1 VSRALVGVE
10 EMSDA
15 KIKNPQIAEEAA
27 DWAVT
32 LDAGDLSS
40 DQQLKLADWLLESP
54 RHVEELLIAATLLD
68 ALDGVDADKSRSVNA
83 LISSLPSE
91 VVSIVRDGQQADR
104 ENAEALNGIQ
114 APRLPWLQWV
124 GVGAAASM
132 ALAIIGFAVAPQ
144 FAAHSI
150 DDVQIADA
158 SNDGSSGFTTKLG
171 EQRKMTLEDGSIIH
185 VNTQSEVVIRYEDHQ
200 RVVELLRGEALF
212 EVAHNPD
219 RPFRV
224 IAGDTI
230 AEAIGTTF
238 NVYRTSDQT
247 TVAVID
253 GKVAVMTEE
262 DFVNTAVEDEVALD
276 DIGQTDDGRLLL
288 AAGQKADI
296 TPQEKT
302 VRVAAANVKA
312 VASWRV
318 GQLIFEGD
326 SLAEIAKQFNRYNR
340 TRIVIADDRLASTEF
355 SGVFDAD
362 DPESL
367 IEFLELADSIRVD
380 RHGSGVIKLSP
391 R

>member
-1 VSRALVGVE
+1 
-10 EMSDA
+10 MPDA

-27 DWAVT
+27 GWAVT
-32 LDAGDLSS
+32 LDAGEMSS
-40 DQQLKLADWLLESP
+40 DHKLKLADWLLESP

-68 ALDGVDADKSRSVNA
+68 AFDGVDADKSRSVDA
-83 LISSLPSE
+83 LISSLPTE
-91 VVSIVRDGQQADR
+91 VVSIVQGAQQSPHNNGAVSSDGP
-104 ENAEALNGIQ
+104 
-114 APRLPWLQWV
+114 APRLPWLQWL
-124 GVGAAASM
+124 GVGAAASI

-144 FAAHSI
+144 FASRSI
-150 DDVQIADA
+150 DGVQIADT
-158 SNDGSSGFTTKLG
+158 SNDGSSGFATKLG

-185 VNTQSEVVIRYEDHQ
+185 VNTQSEVVIRYEEHQ

-224 IAGDTI
+224 IAGDTV

-238 NVYRTSDQT
+238 NVYRTGDQT

-253 GKVAVMTEE
+253 GKVAVMTEK
-262 DFVNTAVEDEVALD
+262 DFVNTTAEDEIALD
-276 DIGQTDDGRLLL
+276 DIGKTDDGRLLL

-296 TPQEKT
+296 APQAKT
-302 VRVAAANVKA
+302 IRVAAANVKA

-318 GQLIFEGD
+318 GQLIFKGD
-326 SLAEIAKQFNRYNR
+326 SLAEIATQFNRYNR
-340 TRIVIADDRLASTEF
+340 TQIVITDDRLASTEF

-362 DPESL
+362 DPDSL
-367 IEFLELADSIRVD
+367 IEFLELADNIRVD
-380 RHGSGVIKLSP
+380 RHSSGVIKLSS

>member
-1 VSRALVGVE
+1 MSCALVGVE

-27 DWAVT
+27 GWAVS
-32 LDAGDLSS
+32 LDSGDLSS
-40 DQQLKLADWLLESP
+40 DHKLKLADWLLESP

-68 ALDGVDADKSRSVNA
+68 ALDGVDADKSRSVDA
-83 LISSLPSE
+83 LISSLPTE
-91 VVSIVRDGQQADR
+91 VVSIVQDAQQSPRNDDAVSSDVP
-104 ENAEALNGIQ
+104 AS
-114 APRLPWLQWV
+114 RLPWLQWV
-124 GVGAAASM
+124 GAGAAASI
-132 ALAIIGFAVAPQ
+132 ALAIVSFAVAPQ
-144 FAAHSI
+144 FAARSI
-150 DDVQIADA
+150 DGVQITDT

-224 IAGDTI
+224 IAGDTV

-262 DFVNTAVEDEVALD
+262 DFVNTAVEDEIALD
-276 DIGQTDDGRLLL
+276 DIGQTEDGRLLL

-296 TPQEKT
+296 APDAKT

-326 SLAEIAKQFNRYNR
+326 SLTDIAAQFNRYNR
-340 TRIVIADDRLASTEF
+340 TRIVVADDRLASTEF

-367 IEFLELADSIRVD
+367 IEFLEFADDIRVD
-380 RHGSGVIKLSP
+380 RHSSGVIKLSP

>member
-1 VSRALVGVE
+1 MPE
-10 EMSDA
+10 A
-15 KIKNPQIAEEAA
+15 KVKNPQIAEEAA

-32 LDAGDLSS
+32 LDAGALSS
-40 DQQLKLADWLLESP
+40 DQKLKLADWLLESP
-54 RHVEELLIAATLLD
+54 RHVEELLIAATLYD
-68 ALDGVDADKSRSVNA
+68 AFDDIDAEKSRSVDA

-91 VVSIVRDGQQADR
+91 VVSIVRDGQQAAHND
-104 ENAEALNGIQ
+104 AIFLSDDSS
-114 APRLPWLQWV
+114 PRRPWLRWA
-124 GVGAAASM
+124 GLGAAATL
-132 ALAIIGFAVAPQ
+132 ALAVISVAVAPQ
-144 FAAHSI
+144 FAGQLIDSI
-150 DDVQIADA
+150 KIADT
-158 SNDGSSGFTTKLG
+158 SNDGSSGFATKLG

-185 VNTQSEVVIRYEDHQ
+185 VNTQSEVVIRYEEHQ

-238 NVYRTSDQT
+238 NVYRAGDQT

-253 GKVAVMTEE
+253 GKVAVMTEK
-262 DFVNTAVEDEVALD
+262 DFVSAAAPDAVAAV
-276 DIGQTDDGRLLL
+276 DIGRTDDGRILL

-296 TPQEKT
+296 TPQAKT
-302 VRVAAANVKA
+302 VRIAAANVKA
-312 VASWRV
+312 VTSWRV

-326 SLAEIAKQFNRYNR
+326 SLAEIATQFNRYNR
-340 TRIVIADDRLASTEF
+340 TRILIADDELASTKF

-367 IEFLELADSIRVD
+367 IEFLEFADDIRVD
-380 RHGSGVIKLSP
+380 RHSSGVIKLSS

>member
-1 VSRALVGVE
+1 
-10 EMSDA
+10 MSDA
-15 KIKNPQIAEEAA
+15 RVKNPQIAEEAA

-32 LDAGDLSS
+32 LDAGELSS
-40 DQQLKLADWLLESP
+40 DQKQRLADWLLESP

-68 ALDGVDADKSRSVNA
+68 ALEGVDADKSRSVDA
-83 LISSLPSE
+83 LISGLPSE
-91 VVSIVRDGQQADR
+91 VVSIVRDGQQTVPNDDGAS
-104 ENAEALNGIQ
+104 NNGTS
-114 APRLPWLQWV
+114 PHRSWLRWI
-124 GVGAAASM
+124 GVGAAASI
-132 ALAIIGFAVAPQ
+132 ALAIISVAVAPQ
-144 FAAHSI
+144 FASRFI
-150 DDVQIADA
+150 DGVQIAEA
-158 SNDGSSGFTTKLG
+158 ANDGSAGFATKLG

-185 VNTQSEVVIRYEDHQ
+185 VNTQSEVVIRYEEHQ

-212 EVAHNPD
+212 EVAHDAD

-238 NVYRTSDQT
+238 NVYRTGDQT

-253 GKVAVMTEE
+253 GKVVVITEK
-262 DFVNTAVEDEVALD
+262 DFVNTAAEDEVAHV
-276 DIGQTDDGRLLL
+276 DIGRTDDGRLLL

-296 TPQEKT
+296 TPQAKT
-302 VRVAAANVKA
+302 VRVAAANIKA

-326 SLAEIAKQFNRYNR
+326 SLAEIATQFNRYNR
-340 TRIVIADDRLASTEF
+340 TRIIIADDELAATEF

-362 DPESL
+362 DPDSL
-367 IEFLELADSIRVD
+367 IEFLELADNIRVD
-380 RHGSGVIKLSP
+380 RHSAGVIKLSS